1 MKLLTGLIVLLLLG
15 PVVHA
20 ASERDPMRPP
30 AGTEELSAQ
39 VTQEQPRWILQS
51 VLISGQR
58 NIAVINQRTV
68 SVGDYINGARVV
80 AIHPGFVRLS
90 KTNEVFVIR
99 LPSLSVKRPASG
111 Q

>member
-1 MKLLTGLIVLLLLG
+1 MKLLTGLLLFLLLSS
-15 PVVHA
+15 VVHS

-30 AGTEELSAQ
+30 AGTGELSAQ
-39 VTQEQPRWILQS
+39 VKQEQPRWILQS

-68 SVGDYINGARVV
+68 SVGDHINGARVV
-80 AIHPGFVRLS
+80 AIHPGYVRLS
-90 KTNEVFVIR
+90 KANEVFIIR